1 MNEEEYIKKILY
13 DISLLNEKGTLM
25 LLLDFYYIKN
35 FFNILIKA
43 LGTQYK
49 TKFFINFYFVDKN
62 DFLFVI
68 TIQKMN
74 ISETYIDLN
83 ENKILFTDY
92 FSNLYPKLIC
102 SKLIKEINPYLN
114 KCFELMKAYYIH
126 SKLNFFPVRSITSW

>member
-1 MNEEEYIKKILY
+1 M
-13 DISLLNEKGTLM
+13 
-25 LLLDFYYIKN
+25 
-35 FFNILIKA
+35 
-43 LGTQYK
+43 
-49 TKFFINFYFVDKN
+49 DKN

-83 ENKILFTDY
+83 ETKILITDY

-114 KCFELMKAYYIH
+114 KCFELMKAY
-126 SKLNFFPVRSITSW
+126 

>member
-83 ENKILFTDY
+83 ETKILITDY

-114 KCFELMKAYYIH
+114 KCFELMKAY
-126 SKLNFFPVRSITSW
+126 